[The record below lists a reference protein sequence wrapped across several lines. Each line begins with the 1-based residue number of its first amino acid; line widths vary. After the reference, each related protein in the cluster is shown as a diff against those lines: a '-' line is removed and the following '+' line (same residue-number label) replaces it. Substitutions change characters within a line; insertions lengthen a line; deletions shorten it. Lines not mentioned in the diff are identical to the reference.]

1 MKELH
6 LEKCPFCS
14 GAAYVI
20 KRHGIF
26 GGVGYNIK
34 CSCCGA
40 ATPIED
46 AGERSI
52 FISGE
57 FTQIMISDIEAI
69 ERLIARWNTRQTT

>member
-1 MKELH
+1 MRELH

-14 GAAYVI
+14 GSAYVI

-34 CSCCGA
+34 CSCCEA

-46 AGERSI
+46 AGERSLI
-52 FISGE
+52 ISGE
-57 FTQIMISDIEAI
+57 FTPIMISDIEAI